1 MFHVHI
7 YREASDCDGVIQR
20 SYIQEVE
27 GDLYAA
33 YAAEVGWA
41 VAGNKGRV
49 SVSTETFDLSED
61 EFGYR
66 TFVDYPTEEGYV
78 SITVETCDCPD
89 FDSTYRDLRAES
101 MGY

>member
-1 MFHVHI
+1 MVHVHI
-7 YREASDCDGVIQR
+7 YREASDCDGVIRR
-20 SYIQEVE
+20 SYIQDVE

-41 VAGNKGRV
+41 VAGSKGKV
-49 SVSTETFDLSED
+49 AVFTDTFVLSD
-61 EFGYR
+61 EHYGYR
-66 TFVDYPTEEGYV
+66 TFVDRQTEEGYV
-78 SITVETCDCPD
+78 SMQIETCDCQD